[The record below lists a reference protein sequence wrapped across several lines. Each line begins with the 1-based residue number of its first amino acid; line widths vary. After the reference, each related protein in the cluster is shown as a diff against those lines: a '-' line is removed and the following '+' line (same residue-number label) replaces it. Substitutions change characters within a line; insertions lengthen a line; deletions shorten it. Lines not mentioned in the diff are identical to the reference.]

1 LQEKK
6 EEKRKKKKKK
16 GPFGQNSYEFLK
28 IQKYDQG
35 GSGGLLN

>member
-1 LQEKK
+1 LQERK
-6 EEKRKKKKKK
+6 EEKRKKKKK
-16 GPFGQNSYEFLK
+16 GPFGRNSYDFLK

>member
-6 EEKRKKKKKK
+6 EEKRKKKKK